1 MARQINAWE
10 GVKKFFGQLGKAVV
24 VALRSSGIVLYDIL
38 AFLLG
43 FVIFNPIT
51 IAVMNIAG
59 KGGMTFQ
66 YARHSPWWRMPFDLA
81 QDVMEWACYV
91 LWLVGKIIT
100 FAVML
105 VALCITLNPITV
117 WGIALFAP
125 QWVAEK
131 CYADFS
137 EGFWPLLINIP
148 MSWQGWIGHLL
159 PWRCRK
165 YFVDE
170 DFSGASSKDR
180 MRITIEEPRL
190 FFQLSDSEKKIAFC
204 RASIEQRREWMAR
217 GVEMTSPAMFIAIAH
232 DGVDEVVEYAK
243 RHNNQLTED
252 ELGRILSFGD
262 EYVATVIARLT
273 LSDEQLLMLAK
284 SQRNFNNV
292 LAALRRQ
299 GCGKG
304 VVSYIMNAVKVHVG
318 GNAEAQVQQALTE
331 WRQKGQVTLLRDDAD
346 GFESLCWNEA
356 LCPAAQVKM
365 SGKQYRIFHE
375 CGRVLDEEAI
385 CSILLYGSDEMVRII
400 FELEED
406 NGLSSQK
413 AKDIVNSSP
422 ELSNILLKVKATEA
436 AKAEE

>member
-1 MARQINAWE
+1 MA
-10 GVKKFFGQLGKAVV
+10 KKNFKKVIGQLGKAVV
-24 VALRSSGIVLYDIL
+24 VALRGVGIVLYDIL
-38 AFLLG
+38 AFMLG

-81 QDVMEWACYV
+81 QDIMEWACYV

-190 FFQLSDSEKKIAFC
+190 FFQLSDSEKEIAFC
-204 RASIEQRREWMAR
+204 RASIEQRREWVES
-217 GVEMTSPAMFIAIAH
+217 GVEMTSPAMFISLAR
-232 DGVDEVVEYAK
+232 DGWEEVVKHAK
-243 RHNNQLTED
+243 RHNNYLTDVQLSSV
-252 ELGRILSFGD
+252 LSFGE
-262 EYVATVIARLT
+262 EYVASVIARLT
-273 LSDEQLLMLAK
+273 LSDEQLLMLAE
-284 SQRNFNNV
+284 SQRNFNN
-292 LAALRRQ
+292 LLTALRRQ

-318 GNAEAQVQQALTE
+318 GDAEEKVRQALGE
-331 WRQKGQVTLLRDDAD
+331 YRQKGQVSQLREDTEGFKLLCKS
-346 GFESLCWNEA
+346 GQ
-356 LCPAAQVKM
+356 LCPTAQVKM
-365 SGKQYRIFHE
+365 TIEQYRIFHE
-375 CGRVLDEEAI
+375 CGKKLDEMAI
-385 CSILLYGSDEMVRII
+385 RCFLLNGSEEWVKTI
-400 FELEED
+400 FELEEK
-406 NGLSSQK
+406 NGIISQQI
-413 AKDIVNSSP
+413 ADIVYSSP
-422 ELSNILLKVKATEA
+422 ELSNILLKVSADKADEA
-436 AKAEE
+436 KNE